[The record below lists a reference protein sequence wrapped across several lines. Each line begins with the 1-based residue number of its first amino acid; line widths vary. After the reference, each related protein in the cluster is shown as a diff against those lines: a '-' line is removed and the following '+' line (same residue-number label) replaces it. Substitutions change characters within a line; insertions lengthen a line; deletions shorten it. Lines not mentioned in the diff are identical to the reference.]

1 MPPTDDDDDGRRVV
15 AVCRQARGGVAMVKP
30 VHAWP
35 LILPTNWTFPCTIYH
50 AHARLRPRAVSVM
63 NMYIHSH
70 GVCIYLIDPCVLYCL
85 YGKAGQW
92 VYGKQLA
99 ATLKS
104 LQLIESCLPNDQ
116 RLYIC
121 AHVYS
126 NLKFIYLYFFY
137 QCFFMVGTTYT
148 ALFCFGRTCSLCS
161 MYILILQTNIL
172 HVDMC
177 IYCCFS

>member
-1 MPPTDDDDDGRRVV
+1 MFT
-15 AVCRQARGGVAMVKP
+15 
-30 VHAWP
+30 
-35 LILPTNWTFPCTIYH
+35 
-50 AHARLRPRAVSVM
+50 
-63 NMYIHSH
+63 
-70 GVCIYLIDPCVLYCL
+70 
-85 YGKAGQW
+85 
-92 VYGKQLA
+92 
-99 ATLKS
+99 
-104 LQLIESCLPNDQ
+104 NDQ

-148 ALFCFGRTCSLCS
+148 ALFCFGRTYSLCS

-177 IYCCFS
+177 IYCCFSLAYPIHRKGIYSFGQKGIYYFEKKVYTSTILDGKQYILFSWQTVYTFFIQTDEYFNWIVRSVAVSSLV